1 MSRGAIN
8 EQSSVHEGAGYDEVY
23 QTGHELKEGHSWS
36 SERETSA
43 RSPEE
48 DEEDYIGKEDEE
60 ERDEGEVEGDGAM
73 EGDEDDT
80 DDRAPEI
87 GSLGNPES
95 GYTHPFIL
103 SKIWTV
109 NDFLPMMTAKI
120 FKDLRDCYQIPDH
133 IPIYLPGKFEK
144 CYSGKTANFGMY
156 DAILATGL
164 RLPLTSLHC
173 QLAKFLGLS
182 VSQIAPNAWRIFIGA
197 EILWGRLNGRNR
209 QLMLDEFF

>member
-1 MSRGAIN
+1 MSKGVIS
-8 EQSSVHEGAGYDEVY
+8 EQSSIREGAGYDEVY

-120 FKDLRDCYQIPDH
+120 FKDLRDCY
-133 IPIYLPGKFEK
+133 
-144 CYSGKTANFGMY
+144 
-156 DAILATGL
+156 
-164 RLPLTSLHC
+164 
-173 QLAKFLGLS
+173 
-182 VSQIAPNAWRIFIGA
+182 
-197 EILWGRLNGRNR
+197 
-209 QLMLDEFF
+209 